1 MIEDDILV
9 TGNFGSKAK
18 ENFGMMQAFL
28 KNMVKWPLMC
38 MEFWDGWFNRWKE
51 PIIKRDPQ
59 ELAESVREAL
69 ALGSI
74 NLYMFHGG
82 TNFGFMNGCSARGTI
97 DLPQITSYDYDAPL
111 DEQGNPTEKY
121 FALQKCFTKSTLRY
135 HKLNH

>member
-1 MIEDDILV
+1 
-9 TGNFGSKAK
+9 
-18 ENFGMMQAFL
+18 
-28 KNMVKWPLMC
+28 

-82 TNFGFMNGCSARGTI
+82 TNFGFMNGCSHGTI

-111 DEQGNPTEKY
+111 DEQGIQP
-121 FALQKCFTKSTLRY
+121 KSILRY
-135 HKLNH
+135 KNASRRVPCVTTS

>member
-1 MIEDDILV
+1 
-9 TGNFGSKAK
+9 
-18 ENFGMMQAFL
+18 
-28 KNMVKWPLMC
+28 MC

-82 TNFGFMNGCSARGTI
+82 TNFGFMNGCSAREPLI
-97 DLPQITSYDYDAPL
+97 YHKSLPMIMMRHLMNKGIQPKSILRY
-111 DEQGNPTEKY
+111 K
-121 FALQKCFTKSTLRY
+121 KCFTKSTLRY

>member
-1 MIEDDILV
+1 
-9 TGNFGSKAK
+9 
-18 ENFGMMQAFL
+18 
-28 KNMVKWPLMC
+28 MC

-82 TNFGFMNGCSARGTI
+82 TNFGFMNGCSAREPLI
-97 DLPQITSYDYDAPL
+97 YHKSLPMIMMRHLMNKGIQP
-111 DEQGNPTEKY
+111 
-121 FALQKCFTKSTLRY
+121 KSILRY
-135 HKLNH
+135 KNASRRVPCVTTS